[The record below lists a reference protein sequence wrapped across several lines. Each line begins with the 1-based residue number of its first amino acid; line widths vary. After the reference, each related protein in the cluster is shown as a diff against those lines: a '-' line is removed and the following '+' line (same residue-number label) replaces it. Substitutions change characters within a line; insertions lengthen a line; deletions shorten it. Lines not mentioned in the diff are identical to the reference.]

1 MTKYYLF
8 YIELDGPICGIKQ
21 GSIELDTNPSVDAWE
36 GVLDEMAHDHVSSYI
51 DVDEYEE
58 ENGCEIE
65 VHGTAEA
72 YKPEKHNCE
81 INGLSAHKEILE
93 NMKQD
98 EEGRWYVE
106 K

>member
-8 YIELDGPICGIKQ
+8 YIELDGPICGIKD
-21 GSIELDTNPSVDAWE
+21 GRIELDTNPSVEAWD
-36 GVLDEMAHDHVSSYI
+36 GVLDEMAHDHVTSYI

-65 VHGTAEA
+65 TESKAEA
-72 YKPEKHNCE
+72 YDPEVHDQE
-81 INGLSAHKEILE
+81 VNGLHTYKEILD